1 MNGFLMRLGVIL
13 EPIQWLSN
21 EKYVLAIVIIVQLW
35 LSLGTSFLAFIAGLQ
50 TIDRSLVEAGTV
62 DGIKNRWQELW
73 YITLPSMRPQLMF
86 GAVMQITASFAVAE
100 ISIALAGFPSVNYAA
115 HTVVTHLMDFGTIRL
130 MLFALLALFGSFMV
144 LPLIYTVNNAFKP
157 LDELFIFPPRF
168 WVNNPTM
175 ENFSDLINLMGNSW
189 VPLSRYIANTLLITL
204 LGTAGHILL
213 ASAAAYP
220 LAKYRFPGSNVL
232 FTIVILS
239 LMFSPHVTAIPNYM
253 VMSWLGWINTHAS
266 IIVPSLAFSL
276 GLFLMKQFMEQ
287 IPDALLEAAKIDGA
301 NEYRIFWSIV
311 MPNVKPAWLTL
322 MILQFP
328 ALWGTDGGSFIYSE
342 NLKTLHYAL
351 SQIIQGGIARAGV
364 GAAVALL
371 LMIVPITLFI
381 ISQSSVMQTMAT
393 SGMKE

>member
-1 MNGFLMRLGVIL
+1 MRMLT
-13 EPIQWLSN
+13 
-21 EKYVLAIVIIVQLW
+21 VLRTPRRL
-35 LSLGTSFLAFIAGLQ
+35 
-50 TIDRSLVEAGTV
+50 
-62 DGIKNRWQELW
+62 NR
-73 YITLPSMRPQLMF
+73 
-86 GAVMQITASFAVAE
+86 SFAV
-100 ISIALAGFPSVNYAA
+100 SFL
-115 HTVVTHLMDFGTIRL
+115 
-130 MLFALLALFGSFMV
+130 LFALLAVFGAFMA
-144 LPLIYTVNNAFKP
+144 LPLIYAVSNAFKP

-168 WVNNPTM
+168 LVNNPTLD
-175 ENFSDLINLMGNSW
+175 NFFDLFALMGNSW
-189 VPLSRYIANTLLITL
+189 VPLSRYISNTLFITVV
-204 LGTAGHILL
+204 GTAGHILL

-220 LAKYRFPGSNVL
+220 LAKYRFWGSKTL
-232 FTIVILS
+232 FSIVILS
-239 LMFSPHVTAIPNYM
+239 LMFSGHVTAIPNYM
-253 VMSWLGWINTHAS
+253 VMSWLGWVNTHAS
-266 IIVPSLAFSL
+266 VIVPSLAFPL

-301 NEYRIFWSIV
+301 NEYRIYWSIV

-328 ALWGTDGGSFIYSE
+328 ALWGTDGGNFIYSE

-351 SQIIQGGIARAGV
+351 GIISAGGIARAGV

>member
-1 MNGFLMRLGVIL
+1 MTLYSRVI
-13 EPIQWLSN
+13 
-21 EKYVLAIVIIVQLW
+21 
-35 LSLGTSFLAFIAGLQ
+35 GAF
-50 TIDRSLVEAGTV
+50 
-62 DGIKNRWQELW
+62 
-73 YITLPSMRPQLMF
+73 RPQKRLNR
-86 GAVMQITASFAVAE
+86 SF
-100 ISIALAGFPSVNYAA
+100 
-115 HTVVTHLMDFGTIRL
+115 TVSL
-130 MLFALLALFGSFMV
+130 MLFGLLLAFGSFMV

-168 WVNNPTM
+168 LVRNPTL
-175 ENFSDLINLMGNSW
+175 ENFTDLVVIMGNSW
-189 VPLSRYIANTLLITL
+189 VPFTRYVANTLLITL
-204 LGTAGHILL
+204 VGTAGHILL

-220 LAKYRFPGSNVL
+220 LAKFRFPGSNML
-232 FTIVILS
+232 FRIVVLS
-239 LMFSPHVTAIPNYM
+239 LMFSPHVTAIPNYL
-253 VMSWLGWINTHAS
+253 VMSQLGWINTQAA

-287 IPDALLEAAKIDGA
+287 IPDALIEAAKIDGA
-301 NEYRIFWSIV
+301 NEYRVFWQIV

-351 SQIIQGGIARAGV
+351 SQVIQGGIARAGV

-371 LMIVPITLFI
+371 LMTVPILLFI
-381 ISQSSVMQTMAT
+381 ISQSSVIQTMAT

>member
-1 MNGFLMRLGVIL
+1 MTSKVRAVFGMPKRL
-13 EPIQWLSN
+13 N
-21 EKYVLAIVIIVQLW
+21 R
-35 LSLGTSFLAFIAGLQ
+35 SF
-50 TIDRSLVEAGTV
+50 TV
-62 DGIKNRWQELW
+62 
-73 YITLPSMRPQLMF
+73 S
-86 GAVMQITASFAVAE
+86 
-100 ISIALAGFPSVNYAA
+100 
-115 HTVVTHLMDFGTIRL
+115 L
-130 MLFALLALFGSFMV
+130 MLFALLAVFGSFMV
-144 LPLIYTVNNAFKP
+144 LPLIYAVNNAFKP

-168 WVNNPTM
+168 WVNNPTT
-175 ENFSDLINLMGNSW
+175 ENFADLINLMGNSW
-189 VPLSRYIANTLLITL
+189 VPLSRYIANTLLITI

-220 LAKYRFPGSNVL
+220 LAKYRFPGSKVL

-253 VMSWLGWINTHAS
+253 VMSWLGWINSHAS

-351 SQIIQGGIARAGV
+351 SQIVQGGSREQELV
-364 GAAVALL
+364 QRLHCC
-371 LMIVPITLFI
+371 
-381 ISQSSVMQTMAT
+381 
-393 SGMKE
+393 

>member
-1 MNGFLMRLGVIL
+1 MTMTSKVRAALGMPKRL
-13 EPIQWLSN
+13 
-21 EKYVLAIVIIVQLW
+21 
-35 LSLGTSFLAFIAGLQ
+35 
-50 TIDRSLVEAGTV
+50 
-62 DGIKNRWQELW
+62 NR
-73 YITLPSMRPQLMF
+73 
-86 GAVMQITASFAVAE
+86 SFAV
-100 ISIALAGFPSVNYAA
+100 S
-115 HTVVTHLMDFGTIRL
+115 L
-130 MLFALLALFGSFMV
+130 MLFALLAVFGSFMV
-144 LPLIYTVNNAFKP
+144 LPLIYAVNNAFKP

-168 WVNNPTM
+168 WVNNPTT
-175 ENFSDLINLMGNSW
+175 ENFADLINLMGNSW
-189 VPLSRYIANTLLITL
+189 VPLSRYIANTLLITI

-220 LAKYRFPGSNVL
+220 LAKYRFPGSRVL
-232 FTIVILS
+232 FTIIILS

-351 SQIIQGGIARAGV
+351 SQIVQGGIARAGV

>member
-1 MNGFLMRLGVIL
+1 MVMKMVA
-13 EPIQWLSN
+13 
-21 EKYVLAIVIIVQLW
+21 VLRAPRKLNRSFTV
-35 LSLGTSFLAFIAGLQ
+35 SFLL
-50 TIDRSLVEAGTV
+50 
-62 DGIKNRWQELW
+62 
-73 YITLPSMRPQLMF
+73 F
-86 GAVMQITASFAVAE
+86 G
-100 ISIALAGFPSVNYAA
+100 
-115 HTVVTHLMDFGTIRL
+115 
-130 MLFALLALFGSFMV
+130 LLALFGAFSA
-144 LPLIYTVNNAFKP
+144 LPLVYAVNNAFKP

-168 WVNNPTM
+168 FVFNPTLD
-175 ENFSDLINLMGNSW
+175 NFFDLFALMGNSW

-204 LGTAGHILL
+204 VGTVGHILL

-220 LAKYRFPGSNVL
+220 LAKYRFAGSKTL
-232 FTIVILS
+232 FSIVVLS
-239 LMFSPHVTAIPNYM
+239 LMFSGHVTAIPNYM

-266 IIVPSLAFSL
+266 IIVPALAFPL

-301 NEYRIFWSIV
+301 NEYRIYWSIV

-328 ALWGTDGGSFIYSE
+328 MLWGTDGGNFIYSE

-351 SQIIQGGIARAGV
+351 GQIIAGGIARAGV

-381 ISQSSVMQTMAT
+381 ISQSSVIQTMAT
-393 SGMKE
+393 SGMKD

>member
-1 MNGFLMRLGVIL
+1 MTLYSRVI
-13 EPIQWLSN
+13 
-21 EKYVLAIVIIVQLW
+21 
-35 LSLGTSFLAFIAGLQ
+35 GAF
-50 TIDRSLVEAGTV
+50 
-62 DGIKNRWQELW
+62 
-73 YITLPSMRPQLMF
+73 RPQKRLNR
-86 GAVMQITASFAVAE
+86 SFAV
-100 ISIALAGFPSVNYAA
+100 SF
-115 HTVVTHLMDFGTIRL
+115 
-130 MLFALLALFGSFMV
+130 MLFGLLLGFGAFMV

-168 WVNNPTM
+168 LVRNPTL
-175 ENFSDLINLMGNSW
+175 ENFTDLMVIMGNSW
-189 VPLSRYIANTLLITL
+189 VPFTRYIANTLLITL
-204 LGTAGHILL
+204 VGTAGHILL

-220 LAKYRFPGSNVL
+220 LAKFKFPGSSVL
-232 FTIVILS
+232 FKIVVLS
-239 LMFSPHVTAIPNYM
+239 LMFSPHVTAIPNYL
-253 VMSWLGWINTHAS
+253 VMSQLGWINTQAA

-287 IPDALLEAAKIDGA
+287 IPDALIEAAKIDGA
-301 NEYRIFWSIV
+301 NEYRVFWQIV

-351 SQIIQGGIARAGV
+351 SQVIQGGIARAGV

-371 LMIVPITLFI
+371 LMTVPILLFI
-381 ISQSSVMQTMAT
+381 ISQSSVIQTMAT